1 MTSPAGEALADRLLG
16 PFLPVFTICFWLTL
30 PPRDN
35 WTGCCI
41 LWYAMEKEPD
51 YVVEPNGDDTPADE
65 HLGKYGAR
73 EGAKASEAKDIYGD
87 IQTAEEYGYVSR
99 G

>member
-1 MTSPAGEALADRLLG
+1 MLFRSTLGALFASLHDLFLAHSPS
-16 PFLPVFTICFWLTL
+16 
-30 PPRDN
+30 RDN

>member
-1 MTSPAGEALADRLLG
+1 
-16 PFLPVFTICFWLTL
+16 
-30 PPRDN
+30 
-35 WTGCCI
+35 
-41 LWYAMEKEPD
+41 MEKGLD
-51 YVVEPNGDDTPADE
+51 YAVEPNEPDSPGIDHVDKFE
-65 HLGKYGAR
+65 AR